1 VVRTDLTNTVQV
13 SGALGF
19 AGSYT
24 VANQMQGTAYT
35 ALPPPGQVVRRGH
48 RLYEVDG
55 SPVVLL
61 YGPRPEWRDL
71 FLGVA
76 PGPDVAMQ
84 TPRRPENLA

>member
-1 VVRTDLTNTVQV
+1 MATAPVVRTDLTNTVQV

-55 SPVVLL
+55 SPVILL
-61 YGPRPEWRDL
+61 YGPGPNGGTCSWGSRPGRTWRSS
-71 FLGVA
+71 
-76 PGPDVAMQ
+76 
-84 TPRRPENLA
+84 TPT